1 MSGKLL
7 LREIDLLVPGGEQQT
22 KKNLIRLLRY
32 ANNSINRKYFDGFKE
47 WGEFRPMAADMVRQY
62 Q

>member
-1 MSGKLL
+1 MSGKSLL
-7 LREIDLLVPGGEQQT
+7 SEIDLLFPEGEWKS

-32 ANNSINRKYFDGFKE
+32 ANNSINKKYLDGFKE
-47 WGEFRPMAADMVRQY
+47 WGEFRPMAGMVRQY